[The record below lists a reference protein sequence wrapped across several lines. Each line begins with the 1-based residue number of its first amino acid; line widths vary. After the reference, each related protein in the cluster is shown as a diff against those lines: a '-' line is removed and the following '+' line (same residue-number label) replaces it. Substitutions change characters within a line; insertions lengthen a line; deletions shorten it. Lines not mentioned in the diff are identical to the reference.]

1 MSYDKQKKITMTP
14 LKRFY
19 NLLELDKKDVYQIF
33 FYAIFA
39 GLISLSLPLGIQAI
53 INFIQSGR
61 VSASWIVLIIL
72 VIFGVALVG
81 ILSLM
86 QLRITENL
94 QQKIFVR
101 ASFEFAARL
110 PKIKMEQLYN
120 SYPPELANRFFDT
133 MTIQK
138 GTSKLLID
146 FSAALL
152 QIAFGVILLSLY
164 HPYFIIFGVL
174 LFFLLYFIFRFS
186 FKSGL
191 ETSLKESKF
200 KYKVAG
206 WLQEL
211 ARNNYSFKNDL
222 HYNFGLQKNNNIVSE
237 YLNYREKHFSVI
249 KRQFTQLILFKILIT
264 GGLLSIGGFLVLS
277 QQMNIGQFVAAE
289 IIILLVITSVEK
301 IIIGLETFYD
311 VLTSI
316 EKIGQVTDMEL
327 EEDTAFSSDTC
338 YANISLEIEN
348 LTFKFPDSN
357 KEILSA
363 LSLKIE
369 QGEKIAIEGPNSS
382 GKTTLIRILSGLL
395 QPTSGTFYINDDTYR
410 KINLKQYRSQIGGI
424 IHGETPF
431 EGTLLENITFND
443 NSITTENLKWAI
455 EGVQL
460 SSFVKTLP
468 KGLET
473 HIFPEGKQLSSSD
486 AEKVLLARSI
496 IHKPKILFYE
506 DPTDMMDI
514 KVANEII
521 DFLTSEK
528 NNWTIIVSSKNPYWK
543 TKCSRI
549 ITMENG
555 TIQLDLKNK

>member
-1 MSYDKQKKITMTP
+1 MKISP

-110 PKIKMEQLYN
+110 PKIKMDQLYN

-138 GTSKLLID
+138 GTSKLLTD

-222 HYNFGLQKNNNIVSE
+222 HYNFGLQKNNNIAAA
-237 YLNYREKHFSVI
+237 YLNYREKHFNVI
-249 KRQFTQLILFKILIT
+249 QRQFTQLIIFKILIT

-277 QQMNIGQFVAAE
+277 EQMNIGQFVAAE

-327 EEDTAFSSDTC
+327 EDDTAFNSDTC

-357 KEILSA
+357 KEILSN

-369 QGEKIAIEGPNSS
+369 QGEKIAIEGPNGS

-443 NSITTENLKWAI
+443 SSITTENLKWAI

-473 HIFPEGKQLSSSD
+473 RIFPEGKQLSSSD

>member
-1 MSYDKQKKITMTP
+1 MSP

-53 INFIQSGR
+53 TNFIQSGR
-61 VSASWIVLIIL
+61 VSASWIVLIVL
-72 VIFGVALVG
+72 VVFGVALVG
-81 ILSLM
+81 VLSLM

-101 ASFEFAARL
+101 SSFEFAARL
-110 PKIKMEQLYN
+110 PKIKTEQLYN

-186 FKSGL
+186 YKSGL

-200 KYKVAG
+200 KYKVAS
-206 WLQEL
+206 WLQEM

-222 HYNFGLQKNNNIVSE
+222 NYNYGLQKNNNLVKD
-237 YLNYREKHFSVI
+237 YLNYREKHFDVI
-249 KRQFTQLILFKILIT
+249 KRQFSQLIIFKIIIT
-264 GGLLSIGGFLVLS
+264 GSLLSIGGFLVLS

-289 IIILLVITSVEK
+289 IIILLVINSVEK

-316 EKIGQVTDMEL
+316 EKIGQVTDLTL
-327 EEDTAFSSDTC
+327 EDDTAFKSDIC
-338 YANISLEIEN
+338 YTNISLETEN
-348 LTFKFPDSN
+348 LNFKFPDSN
-357 KEILSA
+357 KEILNSI
-363 LSLKIE
+363 SLKIE
-369 QGEKIAIEGPNSS
+369 QGEKIAIEGENGS
-382 GKTTLIRILSGLL
+382 GKTTLIRVLSGLL
-395 QPTSGTFYINDDTYR
+395 QPTSGSFYINDDTFR
-410 KINLKQYRSQIGGI
+410 KINLKQYRSQIGSI
-424 IHGETPF
+424 THSETPF

-443 NSITTENLKWAI
+443 NTVSTEDLKWAI
-455 EGVQL
+455 DGVQL
-460 SSFVKTLP
+460 SGFIKSLP

-473 HIFPEGKQLSSSD
+473 RIFPEGKQLSSSN
-486 AEKVLLARSI
+486 AQKMLLARSI

-506 DPTDMMDI
+506 DPTDMMDE

-521 DFLTSEK
+521 DFITSDK
-528 NNWTIIVSSKNPYWK
+528 NKWTIIVSSKNPYWK
-543 TKCSRI
+543 TKCNRS
-549 ITMENG
+549 ITMQNG
-555 TIQLDLKNK
+555 AVQLDLKTK